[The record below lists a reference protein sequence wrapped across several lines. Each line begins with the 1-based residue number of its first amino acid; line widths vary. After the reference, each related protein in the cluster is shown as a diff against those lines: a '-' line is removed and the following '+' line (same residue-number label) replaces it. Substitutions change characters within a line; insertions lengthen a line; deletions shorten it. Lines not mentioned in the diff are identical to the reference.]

1 MFGVPNVKNLAFD
14 TLNVDAL
21 ITLWEKNVQTHAKEK
36 DSRLHFYFHNTLSG
50 KNPSAV
56 EVAEASMTKKLPNL
70 FGLLNIFDD
79 PLTEGPEPISM
90 LVDRAQGLYGFAGQ
104 QEL

>member
-1 MFGVPNVKNLAFD
+1 M
-14 TLNVDAL
+14 
-21 ITLWEKNVQTHAKEK
+21 
-36 DSRLHFYFHNTLSG
+36 
-50 KNPSAV
+50 
-56 EVAEASMTKKLPNL
+56 EVAEVSMTKKSPTL
-70 FGLLNIFDD
+70 FGILNIFDD

>member
-1 MFGVPNVKNLAFD
+1 MPNAKNLAFD

-56 EVAEASMTKKLPNL
+56 EVAEASITKKDLKPPPSL
-70 FGLLNIFDD
+70 WVELKVY
-79 PLTEGPEPISM
+79 M
-90 LVDRAQGLYGFAGQ
+90 GQ
-104 QEL
+104 LANKK